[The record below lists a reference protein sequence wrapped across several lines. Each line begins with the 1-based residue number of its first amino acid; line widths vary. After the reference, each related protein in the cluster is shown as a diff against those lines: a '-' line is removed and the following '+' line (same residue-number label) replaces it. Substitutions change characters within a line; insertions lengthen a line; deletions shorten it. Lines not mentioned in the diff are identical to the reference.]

1 MSDEEDVEAGRRF
14 GERARAAPADPE
26 PKKKKNK
33 SQAADDFA
41 YELRNALAPEFE
53 REYRFA
59 SDSRFERAWRFDFA
73 FHKYALAVEIEG
85 LVVRRIGKQI
95 VTTGRHANVAGF
107 REDCLK
113 YATAI
118 VLGWSVL
125 RFEQSMV
132 RNGDALD
139 YTLRALG
146 AKGWRR

>member
-1 MSDEEDVEAGRRF
+1 MTEDEEFARSF
-14 GERARAAPADPE
+14 GERPPPSPKPLEA
-26 PKKKKNK
+26 PKKKSKP
-33 SQAADDFA
+33 ADEFA
-41 YELRNALAPEFE
+41 YELRNAQAPEFE

-59 SDSRFERAWRFDFA
+59 RDSRFERDWRFDFV
-73 FHKYALAVEIEG
+73 FHPYKLAVEIEG

-95 VTTGRHANVAGF
+95 VTTGRHANIAGF

-118 VLGWSVL
+118 VLGFSVL

-146 AKGWRR
+146 AKGWRRDAR